1 LAVNWH
7 TNIVNKKYFPQNDDV
22 IFFLNVYHTLTAL
35 QKMVTQFSNLTD
47 MLPVTAGKGQ
57 GDSI

>member
-1 LAVNWH
+1 MMML
-7 TNIVNKKYFPQNDDV
+7 
-22 IFFLNVYHTLTAL
+22 FFLNVYHTLTAL